1 MRKLNSIIAA
11 ATLVAGLATF
21 ASAQETKP
29 VTTTAAA
36 TTTAATTTTTTAATE
51 INAEATREEFRQLL
65 ERHPPQVGRVLKL
78 DPTLFANSAYL
89 ATYPAIAAF
98 IAQHPEVA
106 HTPSWFL
113 ESVWLGDMRPETPSE
128 RVWGNAVEG
137 FAIFMVIGLVATILS
152 WIIRTLIQHRR
163 WSRVSK
169 VQAEVH
175 NKLMDRFASNEELLA
190 YISTPAGQR
199 FLETAPLKIDAA
211 QESAGSPA
219 GRILW
224 SIQAGLVVAAA
235 GVGLWLVSFNTKNE
249 VSQPLFALG
258 VLAISVGAGFIVSA
272 VVSLAVS
279 RKLGLWTPP
288 AEAAAND

>member
-1 MRKLNSIIAA
+1 MKTLNTIFAA
-11 ATLVAGLATF
+11 AIF
-21 ASAQETKP
+21 
-29 VTTTAAA
+29 TAAIGTA
-36 TTTAATTTTTTAATE
+36 TAAQQTTTTAATTTTTTTAPVTTPDGVDANE
-51 INAEATREEFRQLL
+51 VREEFRQLL

-78 DPTLFANSAYL
+78 DPTLLTNSSYLSSYPAL
-89 ATYPAIAAF
+89 ATF
-98 IAQHPEVA
+98 LAQHQEIA
-106 HTPSWFL
+106 HAPAWYL
-113 ESVWLGDMRPETPSE
+113 ESIWTGDARPETSSE
-128 RVWGNAVEG
+128 RAWHDATEAFGVFLV
-137 FAIFMVIGLVATILS
+137 FCLVATVLS

-163 WSRVSK
+163 WSRVSR

-199 FLETAPLKIDAA
+199 FLETAPLAIDEA
-211 QESAGSPA
+211 QSTASPA

-224 SIQAGLVVAAA
+224 SIQAGLVVASA
-235 GVGLWLVSFNTKNE
+235 GIGLWLVSNAAAKE

-288 AEAAAND
+288 AAAAND